1 MLIYVDIYIYIFKYI
16 LYISIFMLPKY
27 AYFREIHIYKN
38 PKHPGPAS
46 WIHFAIQKQ
55 PSAPQDSSHCPSER
69 VSGRKFSGGA
79 TREFSNAVFGSIPV
93 ALQDHTSTWPFI
105 AVLDF
110 LYRQD
115 NYTQP
120 FGQKKCIQ
128 YIFI

>member
-1 MLIYVDIYIYIFKYI
+1 
-16 LYISIFMLPKY
+16 MLPKY

-93 ALQDHTSTWPFI
+93 ALQDHTCTWPFI